1 MGGRT
6 QGHAKNETRFG
17 SGSFLPLAEARRAFS
32 AAAGVVPRQQWSLD
46 IFGNDAAL
54 IGAACAD

>member
-1 MGGRT
+1 M
-6 QGHAKNETRFG
+6 QGHAKNETRLG
-17 SGSFLPLAEARRAFS
+17 SVSFFASAEARRRFS
-32 AAAGVVPRQQWSLD
+32 AAAGVVPRQQWILD